1 MVFAGNLALTG
12 NTVVIDHG
20 CGLRSYLY
28 GLQELSVSKGQTVEK
43 GQAVGVLGEELTM
56 DFKLGSKSVNP
67 RLLFQTSGGLVLEG
81 KRLSRN
87 DIGGIALKKRIIAWA
102 VLLSVCAAALGLW
115 CSAATGKTARTLPC
129 EEEGLILSI
138 TTFDGKS
145 ESKPFLKCFGHTW
158 IGLDNRTGHTVYLKD
173 RAIPDG
179 EMVTFSV
186 WAVSGL
192 SGLLFDLEPCYIANY
207 GRYTGRLSLSTNI
220 GEEQLKVIEDYM
232 EQHDKWTVDK
242 NCSYWSIHLWNA
254 VVGEDAALKIRGF
267 VCTPR
272 KN

>member
-1 MVFAGNLALTG
+1 M
-12 NTVVIDHG
+12 
-20 CGLRSYLY
+20 
-28 GLQELSVSKGQTVEK
+28 
-43 GQAVGVLGEELTM
+43 
-56 DFKLGSKSVNP
+56 
-67 RLLFQTSGGLVLEG
+67 
-81 KRLSRN
+81 
-87 DIGGIALKKRIIAWA
+87 KKRIIAWA

-115 CSAATGKTARTLPC
+115 CSAATGKAARTLPC

-207 GRYTGRLSLSTNI
+207 GRYTGRLSLSTNNR
-220 GEEQLKVIEDYM
+220 G
-232 EQHDKWTVDK
+232 
-242 NCSYWSIHLWNA
+242 
-254 VVGEDAALKIRGF
+254 GAAEGH
-267 VCTPR
+267 
-272 KN
+272 

>member
-1 MVFAGNLALTG
+1 M
-12 NTVVIDHG
+12 
-20 CGLRSYLY
+20 
-28 GLQELSVSKGQTVEK
+28 
-43 GQAVGVLGEELTM
+43 
-56 DFKLGSKSVNP
+56 
-67 RLLFQTSGGLVLEG
+67 
-81 KRLSRN
+81 
-87 DIGGIALKKRIIAWA
+87 KKRIIAWA

-115 CSAATGKTARTLPC
+115 CSAAVGKTARTLPC
-129 EEEGLILSI
+129 EDEGLILSI

-220 GEEQLKVIEDYM
+220 GEEQLKVIVCAAAGLYGLYNAISCFVTLYKAGHQPYLMAGAVRFDFQGYYM
-232 EQHDKWTVDK
+232 MAAMHAGICLLLGVLVWLFLKGTKKLREKT
-242 NCSYWSIHLWNA
+242 A
-254 VVGEDAALKIRGF
+254 VR
-267 VCTPR
+267 
-272 KN
+272 

>member
-1 MVFAGNLALTG
+1 M
-12 NTVVIDHG
+12 
-20 CGLRSYLY
+20 
-28 GLQELSVSKGQTVEK
+28 
-43 GQAVGVLGEELTM
+43 
-56 DFKLGSKSVNP
+56 
-67 RLLFQTSGGLVLEG
+67 GG
-81 KRLSRN
+81 
-87 DIGGIALKKRIIAWA
+87 
-102 VLLSVCAAALGLW
+102 AALGMRSSPW
-115 CSAATGKTARTLPC
+115 AVVQRRAGKTARTLPC
-129 EEEGLILSI
+129 KEEGLILSI

-232 EQHDKWTVDK
+232 E
-242 NCSYWSIHLWNA
+242 
-254 VVGEDAALKIRGF
+254 
-267 VCTPR
+267 
-272 KN
+272 

>member
-1 MVFAGNLALTG
+1 M
-12 NTVVIDHG
+12 
-20 CGLRSYLY
+20 
-28 GLQELSVSKGQTVEK
+28 
-43 GQAVGVLGEELTM
+43 
-56 DFKLGSKSVNP
+56 
-67 RLLFQTSGGLVLEG
+67 
-81 KRLSRN
+81 
-87 DIGGIALKKRIIAWA
+87 KKRIIAWA

-115 CSAATGKTARTLPC
+115 CSAAGKTARTLPC
-129 EEEGLILSI
+129 EDEGLILSI

-207 GRYTGRLSLSTNI
+207 GRYIGRLSLSTNI

-242 NCSYWSIHLWNA
+242 NCS
-254 VVGEDAALKIRGF
+254 
-267 VCTPR
+267 
-272 KN
+272 